1 MNSVFYFS
9 CGGHSRAVA
18 DFLARELGTEALSFG
33 SAPPS
38 VPRPQGG
45 AQEVPC
51 AGCAV
56 VVFPVYCQSLPAPVR
71 AFLCALRSPAA
82 ALVAVYGGV
91 SHGRALFEAQ
101 RLYRGRVVAG
111 AYVPTGHTFLGE
123 GDGFDAEA
131 LRPLVSRLREAAA
144 GAPAAAVRIPRSRKN
159 PFAGFAPAW
168 RSRVG
173 VRLLR
178 SDSCDGCDLC
188 GRICPVGAM
197 RRGEAGRKCI
207 RCLRCLHICP
217 KGALSFSLRPVLRRY
232 LARFKKRRAA
242 EVFL

>member
-91 SHGRALFEAQ
+91 SRARMSRRGTPFSARGTVSMRRRCARSFRGSERPLRARPQ
-101 RLYRGRVVAG
+101 RRCAFRARAKIPLR
-111 AYVPTGHTFLGE
+111 
-123 GDGFDAEA
+123 A
-131 LRPLVSRLREAAA
+131 LRPPGAA
-144 GAPAAAVRIPRSRKN
+144 GSACASCVPIPATAVTSAAGSAPSARCGGERRAENASAACAACISARRARS
-159 PFAGFAPAW
+159 PFRSVPFCAGTLRAL
-168 RSRVG
+168 RNG
-173 VRLLR
+173 VR
-178 SDSCDGCDLC
+178 
-188 GRICPVGAM
+188 
-197 RRGEAGRKCI
+197 RRCFFEREDFQ
-207 RCLRCLHICP
+207 RV
-217 KGALSFSLRPVLRRY
+217 SV
-232 LARFKKRRAA
+232 
-242 EVFL
+242 